1 MVNALRSGLILRKII
16 IIVYLASMDIK
27 LHETAAGKIAEIIS
41 DEITIKDTDDA
52 LNLMAEARYLDAGK
66 MIIHENQI
74 TPSFFDLKTRLAGD
88 ILQKF
93 SNYRMQLALI
103 GNFSKYKSKSLQD
116 FIRECNKGN
125 RIFFSENL
133 NDAIEKLEKR

>member
-1 MVNALRSGLILRKII
+1 
-16 IIVYLASMDIK
+16 MDII
-27 LHETAAGKIAEIIS
+27 LHETSAGKIAEIIS
-41 DEITIKDTDDA
+41 DEIIIKDTDDA
-52 LNLMAEARYLDAGK
+52 LDLMAESRYLDAGK

-103 GNFSKYKSKSLQD
+103 GSFSKYKSKSLQD

-125 RIFFSENL
+125 RIFFRITWNAALKS
-133 NDAIEKLEKR
+133 LEEDSMGD

>member
-1 MVNALRSGLILRKII
+1 
-16 IIVYLASMDIK
+16 MDII
-27 LHETAAGKIAEIIS
+27 LHETAGGKIAEIIS
-41 DEITIKDTDDA
+41 DGIAIKDVGDA
-52 LNLMAEARYLDAGK
+52 LDLMAESRYLDAGK
-66 MIIHENQI
+66 MIIYEKQV

-93 SNYRMQLALI
+93 SNYRMQLALV
-103 GNFSKYKSKSLQD
+103 GSFSKYKSKSLQD

-133 NDAIEKLEKR
+133 DEALDKLSSR

>member
-1 MVNALRSGLILRKII
+1 MPRRII
-16 IIVYLASMDIK
+16 FIIYLSSMNII
-27 LHETAAGKIAEIIS
+27 LHETSAGKIAEIIS
-41 DEITIKDTDDA
+41 DEITIKDVDDA
-52 LNLMAEARYLDAGK
+52 LDLMAESRYLDAGM

-74 TPSFFDLKTRLAGD
+74 TPSFFDLKTGLAGD

-103 GNFSKYKSKSLQD
+103 GSFSKYKSRSLQD

-125 RIFFSENL
+125 RIFFSDNL
-133 NDAIEKLEKR
+133 NDAIDKLGRR

>member
-1 MVNALRSGLILRKII
+1 MNILIHESG
-16 IIVYLASMDIK
+16 
-27 LHETAAGKIAEIIS
+27 EGKIAEIIS
-41 DEITIKDTDDA
+41 DEIIINDTDNA
-52 LNLMAEARYLDAGK
+52 LDLMAEARYLDSGK
-66 MIIHENQI
+66 MIIHENQVS
-74 TPSFFDLKTRLAGD
+74 PSFFDLKTRLAGD

-133 NDAIEKLEKR
+133 DDAIAKLGRR

>member
-1 MVNALRSGLILRKII
+1 MNII
-16 IIVYLASMDIK
+16 
-27 LHETAAGKIAEIIS
+27 LHETSAGKIAEIIS
-41 DEITIKDTDDA
+41 DEIIIKDTDDA
-52 LNLMAEARYLDAGK
+52 LDLMAESRYLDAGK
-66 MIIHENQI
+66 MIIRENQI

-125 RIFFSENL
+125 RIFFLENQKA
-133 NDAIEKLEKR
+133 AITKLSQGQVG

>member
-1 MVNALRSGLILRKII
+1 MPRRII
-16 IIVYLASMDIK
+16 FIIYLSSMNII
-27 LHETAAGKIAEIIS
+27 LHETSAGKIAEIIS

-52 LNLMAEARYLDAGK
+52 LDLMAESRYLDAGK
-66 MIIHENQI
+66 MIVYENQVS
-74 TPSFFDLKTRLAGD
+74 PEFFDLKTRLAGD

-103 GNFSKYKSKSLQD
+103 GSFSKYKSRSLQD

-125 RIFFSENL
+125 RIFFSDNL
-133 NDAIEKLEKR
+133 NDAIDKLGRR